1 MTVIVQI
8 GRRVPKS
15 WFRRQASRVGGL
27 ISFQE
32 NIWIIIKQ
40 SLQMAKKKA
49 NASGKVKFVIE
60 QDRESEDMNYD
71 IQWMK
76 VIIRGPREL
85 EKEEYEDSLKLY
97 DPLGKIFKKDIPTD
111 NKMKKHFKTKL
122 LSGAKVDEAY
132 KKGYGSVSDKNI
144 SNKLLEM
151 GVLTHVE
158 WVDDF
163 NNREEEITPDF

>member
-1 MTVIVQI
+1 MTVYVNV

-32 NIWIIIKQ
+32 NIWLIIKQ

-49 NASGKVKFVIE
+49 NASGKIKFILQQE
-60 QDRESEDMNYD
+60 TESEDINYD

-76 VIIRGPREL
+76 VVIRGTPEQ
-85 EKEEYEDSLKLY
+85 EKEEYEESLKLY
-97 DPLGKIFKKDIPTD
+97 DPLGKTLKKELPKD
-111 NKMKKHFKTKL
+111 NRLAKQFKTKM
-122 LSGAKVDEAY
+122 LSSTKVEEAY
-132 KKGYGSVSDKNI
+132 SKGYGAMSDNNI

-151 GVLTHVE
+151 GILTHVE
-158 WVDDF
+158 WIKDF
-163 NNREEEITPDF
+163 DSREEEYVPDF